1 MYGMFAG
8 VFDQDTTDGFPN
20 QIELLNAMRRYFSDI
35 VQWTS
40 SLFAS
45 IHANTELSTAAIHKR
60 QLKNVMEF
68 SDLLRLY
75 YGDQL
80 ALQFEKAFEDFYQNL
95 TNVVSALKRGN
106 MEAANAL
113 IDMLYADMDKI
124 ASLLG
129 SVSSIDQTALQTVL
143 YEFVYLMLTEA
154 MLIFA
159 HNYDAA
165 IEVYDREMELALRIA
180 DSLAYSI
187 LQRGQG

>member
-1 MYGMFAG
+1 MFAD
-8 VFDQDTTDGFPN
+8 VYTPFTADSPPN
-20 QIELLNAMRRYFSDI
+20 QIELSKILHRYFSDI
-35 VQWTS
+35 VHWVA
-40 SLFAS
+40 SLFGS
-45 IHANTELSTAAIHKR
+45 IHANSDSLTDAIVKRLMDNAMELP
-60 QLKNVMEF
+60 
-68 SDLLRLY
+68 DLLRSVFS
-75 YGDQL
+75 DSMAQ
-80 ALQFEKAFEDFYQNL
+80 QFEMTVEDFYKNL
-95 TNVVSALKRGN
+95 RDIARALKSGD
-106 MEAANAL
+106 MEAAYKLNKA
-113 IDMLYADMDKI
+113 LYADMDKI

-129 SVSSIDQTALQTVL
+129 SVGSIDQTALQTAL